1 MEPFGSVKLEV
12 RHVEGSQD
20 HLSGSQGAS
29 SALPPGFAIDPE
41 DDSVSDTTLIFGDSH
56 EATAYFSGI
65 AEDTQMMSMNDPYSY
80 PVTAPNPSCSSH
92 WRDSG
97 SP

>member
-41 DDSVSDTTLIFGDSH
+41 DDSVSDTPLIFGGH
-56 EATAYFSGI
+56 MRLPLTFLALLRT
-65 AEDTQMMSMNDPYSY
+65 
-80 PVTAPNPSCSSH
+80 
-92 WRDSG
+92 RR
-97 SP
+97 